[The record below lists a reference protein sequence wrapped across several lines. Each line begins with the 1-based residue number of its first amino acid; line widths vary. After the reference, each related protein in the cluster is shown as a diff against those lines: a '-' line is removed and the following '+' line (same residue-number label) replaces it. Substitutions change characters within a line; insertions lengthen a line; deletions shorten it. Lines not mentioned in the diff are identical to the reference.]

1 MQMRGFV
8 KSLPTMPKG
17 FFLWFLLDALRNFS
31 VSKCRFTCREQR
43 CAQVIITIT
52 KEVTDQNSKRF
63 LTSGKKT
70 KACGITPCKRLS
82 EESEGGQ
89 GLFKGTEKL

>member
-17 FFLWFLLDALRNFS
+17 FFLWFLLDALRKFS

-52 KEVTDQNSKRF
+52 KEATDQNSKRF
-63 LTSGKKT
+63 LTSGKKKT
-70 KACGITPCKRLS
+70 RPVVLPRVRDSVRSL
-82 EESEGGQ
+82 
-89 GLFKGTEKL
+89 KGDRVY